1 MRHRVPVLPVFLRV
15 MWLSLNGSL
24 APGQIAL
31 GVLFAGLVTLA
42 VAALRPVSAW
52 PRRFDVA
59 VRLFFVVL
67 VDVVRSNIAVGS
79 VILGASRRQPH
90 VGFMKIPL
98 ELRDPHGLAVLAM
111 IITACPGSVWAG
123 HDRESNVLTLH
134 ILDLQDEAAWI
145 RTVKQRYERPLMEIF
160 G

>member
-1 MRHRVPVLPVFLRV
+1 MRGRVPVLPVFLLV
-15 MWLSLNGSL
+15 MWLALNGSF
-24 APGQIAL
+24 APAQIAL

-42 VAALRPVSAW
+42 VSALRPVSAW

-59 VRLFFVVL
+59 VRLFVVVL
-67 VDVVRSNIAVGS
+67 VDVIRSNIAVGRI
-79 VILGASRRQPH
+79 ILGASKRQPH
-90 VGFMKIPL
+90 VGFVKIPL

-111 IITACPGSVWAG
+111 IVTACPGSVWAG
-123 HDRESNVLTLH
+123 HDTESNVLTLH
-134 ILDLQDEAAWI
+134 ILDLQDEVTWI